1 MDRTD
6 LPVLFACAERAP
18 GRHEPK
24 IRKGCVGMRQNV
36 YGYARVSTKDQNE
49 DRQIVAMLEAGI
61 PRKSIYVDK
70 MSGKDFER
78 PMYKRLKRRLRE
90 GDVLYIKSLDRLG
103 RNYEELQEQWRI
115 ITKDMKVEVVVID
128 MPILDTRREKGLL
141 GTLISDLVL
150 ALLSY
155 VSENERAE
163 IRQRQAEGIAAAKER
178 GVRFGRPPIPVPD
191 DFEDICHK
199 WREGELTMKDA
210 AEICGLNPQTFYGKV
225 IKIEQSKG
233 VFSKDAASQEKSE

>member
-1 MDRTD
+1 MR
-6 LPVLFACAERAP
+6 LGKAS
-18 GRHEPK
+18 GRHEPE
-24 IRKGCVGMRQNV
+24 IRKGSTGMRQNV

-49 DRQIVAMLEAGI
+49 DRQIVAMLEEGI
-61 PRKSIYVDK
+61 PRKSIYIDK

-78 PMYKRLKRRLRE
+78 PMYKRLKRRLKE

-115 ITKDMKVEVVVID
+115 ITKDMKVDVVVLD
-128 MPILDTRREKGLL
+128 MPILDTRQAKGLL

-155 VSENERAE
+155 VSENERTE

-191 DFEDICHK
+191 NFEDICQR
-199 WREGELTMKDA
+199 WRSGELTMKNA
-210 AEICGLNPQTFYGKV
+210 ADVCGLKPQTFYSKA
-225 IKIEQSKG
+225 IKCERLGEWFQNESVDQSRI
-233 VFSKDAASQEKSE
+233 

>member
-1 MDRTD
+1 MRFGE
-6 LPVLFACAERAP
+6 VS

-24 IRKGCVGMRQNV
+24 IRKGSTDMKQNV

-49 DRQIVAMLEAGI
+49 DRQIIAMLEEGI
-61 PRKSIYVDK
+61 PRQSIYIDK

-78 PMYKRLKRRLRE
+78 PMYKKLKKRLKE
-90 GDVLYIKSLDRLG
+90 GDVLYVKSLDRLG
-103 RNYEELQEQWRI
+103 RNYEELQEQWRL
-115 ITKDMKVEVVVID
+115 ITKDMKVDVVVMD
-128 MPILDTRREKGLL
+128 MPILDTRQDKGLL

-178 GVRFGRPPIPVPD
+178 GVRFGRPPIQVPD
-191 DFEDICHK
+191 NFQDICRK
-199 WREGELTMKDA
+199 WRNKELTMEKA
-210 AEICGLNPQTFYGKV
+210 AELCGLKPQTFYGKAV
-225 IKIEQSKG
+225 KCEQSGEISGKESTER
-233 VFSKDAASQEKSE
+233 VNI